1 MAQKGRY
8 AARVQKVQRVQRVQ
22 KVQRVVVSPLR
33 GDKYKDSVTGF
44 PIASPVLHDEVP
56 EPPSLGRGGV
66 AP

>member
-8 AARVQKVQRVQRVQ
+8 AAWVQKVQRVQR
-22 KVQRVVVSPLR
+22 VQRVVVSPLR

-56 EPPSLGRGGV
+56 EPPSLGSN
-66 AP
+66 AAEDF